1 MRSQAS
7 FTPIQG
13 GASLKAPLLTNL
25 TVAEQPQRKRLS
37 CGSQAQFKE
46 RQTDMVKFGYVMS
59 FRNPSQLSGM
69 SDADFY
75 SAMFEQVEFL
85 DQVGFDTIWTTEHHF
100 VEDGYLSSVIPMMAA
115 MAARTKRVKVGSFVL
130 LGPFYHPLRLAED
143 AAMIDVLSNGRLRL
157 GIGVGYRLEE
167 FEIFQ
172 MPIKERVGR
181 TLEGIEIMKRAWTGE
196 RFSFEGKYFN
206 FKNALVRPKPVSPKG
221 PELLWGGMAPKSI
234 ERSAKL
240 DLGFACN
247 LGAPE
252 IARYYDALR
261 ALGKDPAGY
270 SVVNTRQ
277 VYVADSEE
285 QAWEEIEPGAM
296 YQMELYSKWLSDG
309 SIETAGR
316 YQPDPDALRRA
327 SILGTPKQ
335 VIEQLKELVAQNPMT
350 ELALGMQQPGLD
362 PKLAMRSLK
371 RFGTE
376 VLPVLRKG

>member
-1 MRSQAS
+1 
-7 FTPIQG
+7 
-13 GASLKAPLLTNL
+13 
-25 TVAEQPQRKRLS
+25 
-37 CGSQAQFKE
+37 
-46 RQTDMVKFGYVMS
+46 MVKFGYVMS

-172 MPIKERVGR
+172 MPIKERLGR
-181 TLEGIEIMKRAWTGE
+181 TLEGIGIMKRAWTGE

-270 SVVNTRQ
+270 SVSIPAGICRGQRGAGMGELNPARCIKWAILK
-277 VYVADSEE
+277 VAD
-285 QAWEEIEPGAM
+285 
-296 YQMELYSKWLSDG
+296 DG

-316 YQPDPDALRRA
+316 YQPDPDALK
-327 SILGTPKQ
+327 G
-335 VIEQLKELVAQNPMT
+335 V
-350 ELALGMQQPGLD
+350 D
-362 PKLAMRSLK
+362 PQHAKA
-371 RFGTE
+371 GD
-376 VLPVLRKG
+376 